1 VSDEDATLPHEG
13 PLSMAV
19 PVSGAQ
25 AHPIRLD
32 VLDAAGQVSATWSGT
47 GRCTLGSHP
56 SNDLVIADPT
66 VSRLHAEVIASETGA
81 VVRDLASTNGTSLDG
96 LRIQGAWARDG
107 SLIAL
112 GATRVPITIRTELA
126 PVAIS
131 SRTRFG
137 DLVGSSLASRHVFGL
152 LERCASTPVTV
163 LIEGETGT
171 GKDLAAEALHRE
183 GPRPNAPFVVID
195 CGALPAPILESELFG
210 HEQGAFTGATS
221 RQIGA
226 FEAASGGTVFLDEI
240 GELPLEL
247 QPKLLR
253 VLEERTIRRVG
264 STARI
269 AIDVRIIAA
278 TNRSLALEVN
288 GGRFRSDLFYRLAVA
303 RIELP
308 PLRERIEDVPLLA
321 DALLERLGADEGA
334 RRRLLT
340 PKALASLAA
349 RAWPGNVRELRNV
362 LERMLLFG
370 APDGAAAAALPSG
383 VVDVSVPW
391 PEARRRALESF
402 ERSYVDALLAAHGGN
417 VSRAAKAAGI
427 DRVYLHRLM
436 RRAR

>member
-1 VSDEDATLPHEG
+1 
-13 PLSMAV
+13 MAV
-19 PVSGAQ
+19 PPSDAH

-32 VLDAAGQVSATWSGT
+32 VLDAGGQVAASWTGT

-66 VSRLHAEVIASETGA
+66 VSRLHAEVIANEGGV
-81 VVRDLASTNGTSLDG
+81 VVRDLASTNGTYLDG
-96 LRIQGAWARDG
+96 LRISGAWARDG
-107 SLIAL
+107 SVLAL
-112 GATRVPITIRTELA
+112 GATRIRVAVRTELA
-126 PVAIS
+126 PVPLS
-131 SRTRFG
+131 TRTRFG
-137 DLVGSSLASRHVFGL
+137 DLVGSSIASRRVFGL
-152 LERCASTPVTV
+152 LERCAETPVTV

-195 CGALPAPILESELFG
+195 CGAMPAPLLESELFG
-210 HEQGAFTGATS
+210 HEQGAFTGASARHT
-221 RQIGA
+221 GA
-226 FEAASGGTVFLDEI
+226 FEAAHGGLVFLDEI

-253 VLEERTIRRVG
+253 VLEERKIRRVG
-264 STARI
+264 STTRVP
-269 AIDVRIIAA
+269 IDVRIVAA

-303 RIELP
+303 RIEMP

-321 DALLERLGADEGA
+321 DALLERLGAGEA
-334 RRRLLT
+334 TRRRLLT
-340 PKALASLAA
+340 PRTLASLAA

-362 LERMLLFG
+362 LERMLLVG
-370 APDGAAAAALPSG
+370 ATDAETSPSPSAI
-383 VVDVSVPW
+383 DVSVPW

-402 ERSYVDALLAAHGGN
+402 ERSYVETLLAAHGGN
-417 VSRAAKAAGI
+417 VSRAARAAGI

-436 RRAR
+436 RRRR